1 MEQDTVLVFVFADD
15 RGTENSLQR
24 GQRSLELLMLLLY
37 QRRHGSV
44 LPFLPQN
51 EQLVPKTGGHA
62 VKPFHL
68 RTQMV
73 LY

>member
-1 MEQDTVLVFVFADD
+1 
-15 RGTENSLQR
+15 
-24 GQRSLELLMLLLY
+24 MLLLD
-37 QRRHGSV
+37 QWCHGSA

-51 EQLVPKTGGHA
+51 EQLVPKTGGHV

-73 LY
+73 LNRLQEHRTI